1 MVADGAASAED
12 EAAGARAGV
21 AVGADAGTA
30 VAAADATGRGAAG
43 RAAVAT
49 GFFFFAIGF
58 FDVVTA
64 CRLTLTGLGASRGAA
79 LVPCAS
85 GRTDTVCG

>member
-30 VAAADATGRGAAG
+30 VAAADTTGRGAAG

-58 FDVVTA
+58 FDGVTT
-64 CRLTLTGLGASRGAA
+64 CRLT
-79 LVPCAS
+79 
-85 GRTDTVCG
+85 

>member
-1 MVADGAASAED
+1 MVEDGAASA

-21 AVGADAGTA
+21 VVGAGAGTGTA
-30 VAAADATGRGAAG
+30 VAAADATGRRAAG

-64 CRLTLTGLGASRGAA
+64 CRLTLTGLGARRGAA
-79 LVPCAS
+79 FAPCAS
-85 GRTDTVCG
+85 GRTDTVCA